1 MKMSV
6 TLRPPWGRWA
16 PDPVGLASLSE
27 GDTDPHRGGRRVKTQ
42 TEHGVMT
49 EVDVQVMHLQT

>member
-1 MKMSV
+1 M
-6 TLRPPWGRWA
+6 
-16 PDPVGLASLSE
+16 SE

-49 EVDVQVMHLQT
+49 EVDVKVMLLQT